1 MNELPG
7 RGTRHDDGSCSHQC
21 FRNAKYVVPAGPC
34 ILSDPM
40 QEKPSRRIVCLSNV
54 WDQQYVDLR
63 GEAVAPS
70 LSHPKR
76 RNLFDC
82 LETAT
87 GLEVIVLSS
96 PPKALERRKGR
107 WLHAVETRFSHHRQF
122 FCANWDAPK
131 FRIPSS
137 WIFYAFHVRR
147 HVRDGDIILLDN
159 YEWLYVIAAYLAR
172 LSHQLKVILDYED
185 GKHLIDKGVSLLLTR
200 LAEATGRPLL
210 TAALVAAP
218 PLQKRLPS
226 TIPVE
231 FVPGFYCPPND
242 HDRPKFGK
250 RDLRFLYSGS
260 LDKTRGVDLILS
272 AFALLPA
279 SGWQLDITGAGE
291 FQEQVREHASGPGN
305 RITFH
310 STLSPGPY
318 DRVLRE
324 CDVGLN
330 CQRASDP
337 ISEVTFP
344 SKIFTYLSAG
354 LVVLSS
360 SASGV
365 PAVCGDACVYYDA
378 ETPTSLAQAMQR
390 LMENF
395 ATIQKRAIKT
405 STILEEYSFP
415 GTSKRLRNLFE
426 KAGLI

>member
-1 MNELPG
+1 ME
-7 RGTRHDDGSCSHQC
+7 
-21 FRNAKYVVPAGPC
+21 
-34 ILSDPM
+34 
-40 QEKPSRRIVCLSNV
+40 EKPPRRIVCLSNV
-54 WDQQYVDLR
+54 WDQQYADLR

-96 PPKALERRKGR
+96 PPKALARREGR

-131 FRIPSS
+131 FRIPFS
-137 WIFYAFHVRR
+137 WILYAFHVRR

-159 YEWLYVIAAYLAR
+159 YEWLYVVALYVAR
-172 LSHQLKVILDYED
+172 LSHRLNLILDYED
-185 GKHLIDKGVSLLLTR
+185 GKHLIDKGLSLLLTR
-200 LAEATGRPLL
+200 LAEAMGRPLL

-218 PLQKRLPS
+218 RLQKRLPS
-226 TIPVE
+226 AIPVE
-231 FVPGFYCPPND
+231 FVPGFYSPPNR
-242 HDRPKFGK
+242 HDRPQFGK

-260 LDKTRGVDLILS
+260 LDTTRGVDLILS
-272 AFALLPA
+272 AVVLLP
-279 SGWQLDITGAGE
+279 SRGWQLDITGAGE
-291 FQEQVREHASGPGN
+291 LQEQVRERASRSGN

-310 STLSPGPY
+310 STLSPDPY
-318 DRVLRE
+318 NRVLRE

-330 CQRASDP
+330 CQRASNP

-344 SKIFTYLSAG
+344 SKIFTYLTAG

-360 SASGV
+360 RASGV
-365 PAVCGDACVYYDA
+365 PAVCGDACFYYDE

-390 LMENF
+390 LMDNF
-395 ATIQKRAIKT
+395 ETIQKQVMQRSKT
-405 STILEEYSFP
+405 LEEYSFP
-415 GTSKRLRNLFE
+415 GTSKRLRNLFQ